1 MSPATFGEQAEP
13 IRTRSFDHAGRIS
26 DVSGCLLRQSSRT
39 VMGADDAPNTR
50 LCSAGTLG
58 SIYSFLYRG
67 GGSIG
72 ECFVF
77 GRIAGGNVAAKV
89 PWKQTQASL
98 FAAE

>member
-1 MSPATFGEQAEP
+1 MSPATSGEQAQP
-13 IRTRSFDHAGRIS
+13 VTTRRFDNAAWIS
-26 DVSGCLLRQSSRT
+26 DVSACARLQSSRSG
-39 VMGADDAPNTR
+39 MGADDTPDTR

-72 ECFVF
+72 ECFVL

-89 PWKQTQASL
+89 PWQQTQPSL
-98 FAAE
+98 FAAK